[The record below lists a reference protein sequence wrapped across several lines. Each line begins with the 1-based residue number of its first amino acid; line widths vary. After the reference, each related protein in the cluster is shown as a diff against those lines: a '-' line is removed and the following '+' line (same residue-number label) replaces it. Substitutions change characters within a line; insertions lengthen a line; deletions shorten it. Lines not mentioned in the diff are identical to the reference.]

1 MKTFWKLIVHDLRN
15 IENEKYIELHAQVEH
30 ETHTFSGQIGPESL
44 RLELSTFI
52 PY

>member
-1 MKTFWKLIVHDLRN
+1 MFGFFYQDENRKSK
-15 IENEKYIELHAQVEH
+15 NEKYIELHAQVEH

-44 RLELSTFI
+44 KLELSTFR